1 LIQSAGSDLPKIFRA
16 GPSSSRAVDAIK
28 DILCASMRK
37 GLYHEYMITR
47 NIYYYNHHQ
56 AANLKL
62 MIKRFEGLLARLGLK
77 RAAGRRSFALDAS
90 LRTALTNLADQ
101 EQRLAEE
108 VQADQAVRLVFRR
121 GKKGVR
127 VWDPVINSFKKE

>member
-1 LIQSAGSDLPKIFRA
+1 
-16 GPSSSRAVDAIK
+16 
-28 DILCASMRK
+28 
-37 GLYHEYMITR
+37 MITR